1 MSLKIKET
9 KEIEKNSEFIEIL
22 RDEVNVN
29 EVRFNGNTDG
39 FASSKL
45 GLSRPGEG
53 AEDIEIYLDTNLTD
67 ELIKDGAL
75 RELTRALQEARKKA
89 GLAVGQKVALTY
101 KTDDELMASVI
112 KEKLE
117 EIKETANFS
126 SIDLASEDL
135 PVEIL
140 NGKIKVKPGIPKPVW
155 AGYRAVQ
162 KQIPRRVYVYFT
174 I

>member
-1 MSLKIKET
+1 M
-9 KEIEKNSEFIEIL
+9 
-22 RDEVNVN
+22 
-29 EVRFNGNTDG
+29 
-39 FASSKL
+39 
-45 GLSRPGEG
+45 
-53 AEDIEIYLDTNLTD
+53 DTNLTD

-140 NGKIKVKPGIPKPVW
+140 NGKIKVKIG
-155 AGYRAVQ
+155 G
-162 KQIPRRVYVYFT
+162 
-174 I
+174 